1 MVDQAVR
8 HIDRPRL
15 RAFRERF
22 SGEVVLPDDE
32 TYDASRAVW
41 NGMIDRRP
49 ALILRPT
56 SVDEVVAALRFAR
69 DEDLAIA
76 VRSGG
81 HSLPG
86 LSTCDDGVIIDLAR
100 MSGVTVDPERRIA
113 RCNGGAKLGELDD
126 AAQAVGLACTSGTVS
141 HTGIAGLT
149 LGGGMGRLQRKLGL
163 AIDCLRAVEL
173 VTADG
178 QPRPCQR
185 RRAPG
190 AVLGHARGRPELR
203 HRDGARVRPGPG
215 RTADRARLPD
225 LPGGA
230 RPRRRRR
237 VPRVR
242 ADRAGRRL
250 RVGDHRPGRGIRRRA
265 GGDGRQADRTAVAG
279 LDGPAGRD
287 ATGSW
292 RRCSRSASR

>member
-15 RAFRERF
+15 QAFRERF

-86 LSTCDDGVIIDLAR
+86 LSTCDDG
-100 MSGVTVDPERRIA
+100 
-113 RCNGGAKLGELDD
+113 
-126 AAQAVGLACTSGTVS
+126 
-141 HTGIAGLT
+141 
-149 LGGGMGRLQRKLGL
+149 
-163 AIDCLRAVEL
+163 
-173 VTADG
+173 
-178 QPRPCQR
+178 
-185 RRAPG
+185 
-190 AVLGHARGRPELR
+190 
-203 HRDGARVRPGPG
+203 
-215 RTADRARLPD
+215 
-225 LPGGA
+225 
-230 RPRRRRR
+230 
-237 VPRVR
+237 
-242 ADRAGRRL
+242 
-250 RVGDHRPGRGIRRRA
+250 
-265 GGDGRQADRTAVAG
+265 
-279 LDGPAGRD
+279 
-287 ATGSW
+287 
-292 RRCSRSASR
+292 